1 MQISILGCGWLGF
14 PLAKKL
20 VEDGYSVKGSTT
32 TASKMQE
39 LSSEGIT
46 PYKLELYD
54 NGVQGDIH
62 SFLSGSE
69 ILLIDIPPGLR
80 KNPEINFTSKITN
93 IISNIEY
100 SGIKKVIFVSST
112 SVFED
117 QENFP
122 EYTEESKTN
131 GTSKAAKQ
139 LIDCENAL
147 CNNQN
152 FSTSV
157 IRFGGLISQDRHP
170 VTMLSNKSGLKN
182 ADAPANLIQRE
193 DCIELLS
200 KIIENDEFSTVFN
213 AAYPEHPKKSE
224 YYTKE
229 AKSRNIKVPEYE
241 QNRPSKGKIISSVN
255 LDKIGFEFK
264 YEI

>member
-1 MQISILGCGWLGF
+1 MQISILGCGWLGL

-20 VEDGYSVKGSTT
+20 VEDGYSLKGSTT
-32 TASKMQE
+32 TQVKMKK
-39 LSSEGIT
+39 LSDAGIT
-46 PYKLELYD
+46 PYHLELYE
-54 NGVQGDIH
+54 NGVQGDIQ

-100 SGIKKVIFVSST
+100 SGIQKVIFVSST

-117 QENFP
+117 QDNFP

-147 CNNQN
+147 RNNQN

-170 VTMLSNKSGLKN
+170 VTMLSGRSGIKN
-182 ADAPANLIQRE
+182 GAAPANLIQRD
-193 DCIELLS
+193 DCIALIS
-200 KIIENDEFSTVFN
+200 QIIKNDEFGIVFN
-213 AAYPEHPKKSE
+213 AAYPEHPKKAH

-229 AKSRNIKVPEYE
+229 AHSRNIKAPEYD
-241 QNRPSKGKIISSVN
+241 QNQSSKGKIISSVN
-255 LDKIGFEFK
+255 LEKIGFEFEH
-264 YEI
+264 EI

>member
-54 NGVQGDIH
+54 NGVQGDMS
-62 SFLSGSE
+62 SFLSNSDVL
-69 ILLIDIPPGLR
+69 IIDIPPGLR
-80 KNPEINFTSKITN
+80 RNPEANFTGKITN
-93 IISNIEY
+93 IISFIEK
-100 SGIKKVIFVSST
+100 SGIQKLIFVSST

-117 QENFP
+117 QESFP
-122 EYTEESKTN
+122 EYTEENKPN
-131 GTSKAAKQ
+131 GTSAAPKQ
-139 LIDCENAL
+139 LIACENL
-147 CNNQN
+147 LIDNPN
-152 FSTSV
+152 FDATI
-157 IRFGGLISQDRHP
+157 IRFGGLISKDRHP

-182 ADAPANLIQRE
+182 ADAPANLIQRK

-200 KIIENDEFSTVFN
+200 KIIENDEFGTVFN

-224 YYTKE
+224 YYAKE
-229 AKSRNIKVPEYE
+229 AKSRNIKAPEYD

>member
-20 VEDGYSVKGSTT
+20 MEDGYAIKGSTT
-32 TASKMQE
+32 TVAKMQE
-39 LSSEGIT
+39 LSSAGIT
-46 PYKLELYD
+46 PYHLELYD
-54 NGVQGDIH
+54 NGIQGDMS
-62 SFLSGSE
+62 SFLSNSE
-69 ILLIDIPPGLR
+69 ILIIDIPPGLR
-80 KNPEINFTSKITN
+80 KNPETDFTGKITN
-93 IISNIEY
+93 IISYIEK
-100 SGIKKVIFVSST
+100 SGIQKVIFVSST

-117 QENFP
+117 EENFP
-122 EYTEESKTN
+122 EYTEENKPN
-131 GTSKAAKQ
+131 GNSQAAKQ
-139 LIDCENAL
+139 LIACENIL
-147 CNNQN
+147 GDNPN
-152 FSTSV
+152 FETTV
-157 IRFGGLISQDRHP
+157 IRFGGLISKDRHP
-170 VTMLSNKSGLKN
+170 VMMLSNKSGLKN

-200 KIIENDEFSTVFN
+200 KIIENDEFGTVFN

-229 AKSRNIKVPEYE
+229 AKSRNIKAPEYD